1 MLWSQTRA
9 TDWTV
14 EIFEKHRTPKE
25 EPVQKKEKRVMDLF
39 SLRLREDVQVEMSV
53 CVIMAGEGDGGI
65 GSLEVVFEAMGI

>member
-1 MLWSQTRA
+1 M
-9 TDWTV
+9 
-14 EIFEKHRTPKE
+14 H
-25 EPVQKKEKRVMDLF
+25 LF